1 MNDRQA
7 AFVEEMGT
15 YLSSVGM
22 TPMSGRL
29 LAWLLICDPLE
40 QTAADLAHDLHAS
53 RGAISGAV
61 RQLETAGF
69 IRRARRRGD
78 RREFV
83 SMPAGAIRSLVGS
96 AGAIYQGLA
105 VIAAHGVGV
114 VQDLP
119 PPARERIQ
127 EFHDFVAF
135 IQATLPRLMAEYLA
149 ERDGAEAPDRLATA

>member
-7 AFVEEMGT
+7 AFVEEMGS

-29 LAWLLICDPLE
+29 LAWLLICDPEE
-40 QTAADLAHDLHAS
+40 QTAGELAESLRAS
-53 RGAISGAV
+53 RGAISGAI
-61 RQLETAGF
+61 RQLETARF
-69 IRRARRRGD
+69 VRRTRRRGE
-78 RREFV
+78 RREYV
-83 SMPAGAIRSLVGS
+83 SLPAGAIRSLVDS
-96 AGAIYQGLA
+96 AGAIYHGLA

-127 EFHDFVAF
+127 EFHDFVTF
-135 IQATLPRLMAEYLA
+135 IEDALPKLMAEYLA
-149 ERDGAEAPDRLATA
+149 ERDRARADAQRATA

>member
-7 AFVEEMGT
+7 GFVEEMGT

-40 QTAADLAHDLHAS
+40 QTATDLAHELHAS
-53 RGAISGAV
+53 RGAISGAI

-69 IRRARRRGD
+69 IRRTRRRGD
-78 RREFV
+78 RREYV
-83 SMPAGAIRSLVGS
+83 TMPPGAIRSLVGS
-96 AGAIYQGLA
+96 AGSIYEGLA
-105 VIAAHGVGV
+105 VIAARGVGV

-119 PPARERIQ
+119 PPARERIH

-149 ERDGAEAPDRLATA
+149 ERDQASSLPKGSA

>member
-22 TPMSGRL
+22 TPMAGRL
-29 LAWLLICDPLE
+29 LAWLLICDPEE
-40 QTAADLAHDLHAS
+40 QTAAGLAHDLHAS
-53 RGAISGAV
+53 RGAISGALH
-61 RQLETAGF
+61 QLETAGF
-69 IRRARRRGD
+69 VRRTRRRGD

-96 AGAIYQGLA
+96 AGSIYEGLA
-105 VIAAHGVGV
+105 VIAARGVGV

-135 IQATLPRLMAEYLA
+135 VQDALPKLMAQYLA
-149 ERDGAEAPDRLATA
+149 ERDEAVEAAQRATA